1 MYPEEASSF
10 SVLSIGHEHLQEHEA
25 PLPPPSVATRRRG
38 TAAGAAAAW
47 GTPARPHTAPRS
59 QRDGLTGRRQDE
71 TSGAE
76 AESATTEAAW
86 DAGCGLRLR
95 RRESD
100 LSRLKPPLASGSRRG
115 EVGRGEGLL
124 ELLCVVEILSYP

>member
-10 SVLSIGHEHLQEHEA
+10 SVLSKGHGNLQGHEA

-38 TAAGAAAAW
+38 TTAGAAAAW
-47 GTPARPHTAPRS
+47 DAPARPHTAARS
-59 QRDGLTGRRQDE
+59 QSDGLTGRRQDE

-76 AESATTEAAW
+76 AESVTTEAAW
-86 DAGCGLRLR
+86 DAGCGLRLC

-100 LSRLKPPLASGSRRG
+100 LSCLKLPLASGSRRG
-115 EVGRGEGLL
+115 AVGRGEGLL

>member
-47 GTPARPHTAPRS
+47 GAPARLHTAARS
-59 QRDGLTGRRQDE
+59 QSDGLTGRRQDE

-76 AESATTEAAW
+76 AESVTTEAAW
-86 DAGCGLRLR
+86 DAGCGFRLR

-100 LSRLKPPLASGSRRG
+100 LSRLKLAARIGFTAGRG
-115 EVGRGEGLL
+115 RGHGEGLL
-124 ELLCVVEILSYP
+124 ELLCAVEILD

>member
-47 GTPARPHTAPRS
+47 GAPARLHTAARS
-59 QRDGLTGRRQDE
+59 QSDGLMGRRQDE
-71 TSGAE
+71 ASGAE
-76 AESATTEAAW
+76 AESATTEPQRPHGMLDVGFDCAV
-86 DAGCGLRLR
+86 
-95 RRESD
+95 
-100 LSRLKPPLASGSRRG
+100 GSRISH
-115 EVGRGEGLL
+115 V
-124 ELLCVVEILSYP
+124 